1 MTSLPNNFLSLKDKT
16 LILNSKSNADV
27 GTYDYLVRISLLLY
41 PTVVKQINMKVK
53 IASDCRS
60 TVIELA
66 DPTSASDF
74 AFALTYHI
82 DEPLKI

>member
-1 MTSLPNNFLSLKDKT
+1 MVSLPNNFLSIKDKT
-16 LILNSKSNADV
+16 LTLNSKSSADV

-60 TVIELA
+60 TVIKLA
-66 DPTSASDF
+66 DPTSASEF

-82 DEPLKI
+82 D